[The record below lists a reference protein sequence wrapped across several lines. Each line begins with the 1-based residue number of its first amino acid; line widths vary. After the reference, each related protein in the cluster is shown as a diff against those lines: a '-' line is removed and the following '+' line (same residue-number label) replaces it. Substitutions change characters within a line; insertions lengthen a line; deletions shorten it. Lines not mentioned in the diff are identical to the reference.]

1 MRTEIKTA
9 TIIVKLII
17 IILFF
22 IINLHLTSS
31 IFLKS
36 SIINF
41 SCFKIFVGKLV
52 KEKKRQSVLSSVCFN
67 IVPVKHSVKKLEI
80 TNEQTS
86 PLGYVQRKSFPP
98 KTLSNLKS
106 IFLVIRP
113 VSSTSSLQIAFL
125 GSSLSSIDPAGNP
138 QSPLSLRLI
147 SRISLFFQYNYRNTS
162 HN

>member
-17 IILFF
+17 IILFL

-52 KEKKRQSVLSSVCFN
+52 KKKRQSVLSSVCFN

-86 PLGYVQRKSFPP
+86 PLGYV
-98 KTLSNLKS
+98 
-106 IFLVIRP
+106 
-113 VSSTSSLQIAFL
+113 
-125 GSSLSSIDPAGNP
+125 
-138 QSPLSLRLI
+138 
-147 SRISLFFQYNYRNTS
+147 
-162 HN
+162 